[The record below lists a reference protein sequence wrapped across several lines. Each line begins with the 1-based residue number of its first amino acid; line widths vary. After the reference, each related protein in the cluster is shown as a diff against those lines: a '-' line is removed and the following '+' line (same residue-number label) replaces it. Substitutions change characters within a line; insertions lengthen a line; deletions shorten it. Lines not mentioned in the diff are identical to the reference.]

1 MSYEKYILIFL
12 SIVLLTNYS
21 PTFAQSQIDSLDS
34 TTPFRKGRWLTGL
47 SGNITSG
54 TNSLDSTQSG
64 GFTSNRYSIDF
75 RTGKFVKNRFL
86 AGGIFMLSRD
96 NSEAFIKRT
105 LETLYIGPI
114 ATWYFTDGEQGSLFV
129 SGSGGFTSF
138 RDESTLDQNG
148 VFARTLVDGNGVGAL
163 VRFGYSYV
171 LHDRIAFDLGLS
183 FNQSWLYAEV
193 TENPGA
199 SMRNEAFTV
208 SDLSFSFGFSVILD
222 SFFF

>member
-1 MSYEKYILIFL
+1 MIRRKLLLLILFFGL
-12 SIVLLTNYS
+12 SVFYS
-21 PTFAQSQIDSLDS
+21 SVCAQTEEDSVAIS
-34 TTPFRKGRWLTGL
+34 TPFRKGRWLTGL

-54 TNSLDSTQSG
+54 NNSLDSTQSG